1 MITSKIFLDH
11 FSELFKSFEQFFSQ
25 CIKMNHLRHQNYM
38 NKHQVRGVFLDVSKG
53 FDKVWHKGIIFKLTQ
68 NGISSKLISV
78 LPNFLKDN

>member
-1 MITSKIFLDH
+1 
-11 FSELFKSFEQFFSQ
+11 
-25 CIKMNHLRHQNYM
+25 MNHLRHQNYI

-78 LPNFLKDN
+78 LPNFLKDNK

>member
-1 MITSKIFLDH
+1 
-11 FSELFKSFEQFFSQ
+11 
-25 CIKMNHLRHQNYM
+25 M